1 MYQHDVLVQ
10 IGSLWFT
17 LVFFLVLYCLWR
29 WLVLRSRRLQG
40 RISYRR
46 YEMYIQQL
54 HRRSRWVLV
63 ASLLVVTFLY
73 AVITEL
79 NSKG

>member
-1 MYQHDVLVQ
+1 MYRHDVLVQ

-17 LVFFLVLYCLWR
+17 FVFFLVLYCLWC
-29 WLVLRSRRLQG
+29 WLALRSRRSQG

-46 YEMYIQQL
+46 YAMYAQQL
-54 HRRSRWVLV
+54 RRRTWWVFG
-63 ASLLVVTFLY
+63 ASFLVVTFLY